1 MNQNHIKAIF
11 LKQLKDTFRNKTIL
25 IQFLLF
31 PIMAL
36 IMESSMNSSDLPER
50 YFVQLFAI
58 MYVGMAPLCSM
69 AAVLAEEKEKN
80 TLRVLLL
87 SNVKP
92 REYLLGVG
100 SYIWLACMLGTVA
113 LAWVGE
119 YSGKELVL
127 FLLLMGFGHMV
138 SILFGGIIG
147 ILSKSQMAAT
157 SITIPF
163 MMILAFLPMIS
174 MFNDKVKLYSQFLYT
189 QQMNNI
195 ISNISE
201 TVVLPSNLGFI
212 LLNAIIV
219 FFVFLLVYHKY
230 GLEQ

>member
-147 ILSKSQMAAT
+147 ILS
-157 SITIPF
+157 
-163 MMILAFLPMIS
+163 
-174 MFNDKVKLYSQFLYT
+174 
-189 QQMNNI
+189 
-195 ISNISE
+195 
-201 TVVLPSNLGFI
+201 
-212 LLNAIIV
+212 
-219 FFVFLLVYHKY
+219 
-230 GLEQ
+230 